1 MDVNSSVRK
10 SSHKYGIEI
19 PTSVEDA
26 KRIDR
31 KNGTT
36 YCKDAISKEMFNVGI
51 SFNFLED
58 DEYIPPG
65 YKISSVYLISGIKT
79 DFKRK
84 TWWVKYGYRNIDP
97 DSSSYA
103 VVVSR

>member
-1 MDVNSSVRK
+1 MDINYSVRK

-19 PTSVEDA
+19 TTSVEDA
-26 KRIDR
+26 KRINR
-31 KNGTT
+31 KNGNT
-36 YCKDAISKEMFNVGI
+36 YWKDSISKEMFNVGI

-79 DFKRK
+79 DFASK
-84 TWWVKYGYRNIDP
+84 TWWVKYGYRNLDP

-103 VVVSR
+103 VVVPR